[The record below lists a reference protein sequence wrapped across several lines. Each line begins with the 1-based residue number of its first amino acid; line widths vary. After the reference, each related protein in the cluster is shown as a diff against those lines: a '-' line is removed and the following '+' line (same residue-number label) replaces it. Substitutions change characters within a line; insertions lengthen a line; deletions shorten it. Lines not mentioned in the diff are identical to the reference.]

1 MSGGPLHGLRVLEIA
16 GIGPGPM
23 CAMLL
28 ADLGAEVL
36 RIDRTAPSG
45 LGVAMDP
52 AYDVMNRGRRSVA
65 MDLKTAEGV
74 ALLLDLVARADA
86 LIEGFRPGVAERLGF
101 GPDICLQRNPRL
113 VYGRMTGWGQTGPLA
128 EAAGHDINYIALA
141 GALGAMGR
149 RDAPPAPPLNLVG
162 DFGGGALYLA
172 FGIMAALYEAARS
185 GAGQVVD
192 AAMVDGIASL
202 TTMFHGMM
210 AAGLWDAR
218 RREGNLLDGGA
229 PFYDVYETSDG
240 KYIAIGALEGKFYRE
255 LIARMGLE
263 DAGLPAQMDRARWPE
278 IKSKFA
284 ETFASRSRA
293 EWQALLEGSDV
304 CFAPVLSLDEAA
316 EHPHMRAREN
326 FIEIGG
332 VRQPA
337 PAPRFSRTPPPM
349 PSPPPHPGAD
359 SRTALADWGVAEE
372 KIADAIAS
380 GIVMQPEAE

>member
-36 RIDRTAPSG
+36 RIDRPAPSG

-65 MDLKTAEGV
+65 IDLKTPEGV
-74 ALLLDLVARADA
+74 ALLLDLVEKADA

-101 GPDICLQRNPRL
+101 GPNACLQRNPRL

-128 EAAGHDINYIALA
+128 GAAGHDINYISLA

-149 RDAPPAPPLNLVG
+149 KDAPPAPPLNLVG

-172 FGIMAALYEAARS
+172 FGIMAALYEVARS
-185 GAGQVVD
+185 GTGQVVD
-192 AAMVDGIASL
+192 AAMVDGVASL
-202 TTMFHGMM
+202 STMFHGMM
-210 AAGLWDAR
+210 AAGLWDPR

-263 DAGLPAQMDRARWPE
+263 DAGLPAQMDKNRWPE
-278 IKSKFA
+278 IRRKFA
-284 ETFASRSRA
+284 ETFASRSRD
-293 EWQALLEGSDV
+293 EWRERLEGTDV
-304 CFAPVLSLDEAA
+304 CFAPVLTLEEAA
-316 EHPHMRAREN
+316 EHPHMQARGT
-326 FIEIGG
+326 FVDIGG

-337 PAPRFSRTPPPM
+337 PAPRFSRTKPGM
-349 PSPPPHPGAD
+349 PSPPRRPGAD
-359 SRTALADWGVAEE
+359 SRAALADWGVAEE
-372 KIADAIAS
+372 RLAGYIAS
-380 GIVMQPEAE
+380 GVVVQSEAE